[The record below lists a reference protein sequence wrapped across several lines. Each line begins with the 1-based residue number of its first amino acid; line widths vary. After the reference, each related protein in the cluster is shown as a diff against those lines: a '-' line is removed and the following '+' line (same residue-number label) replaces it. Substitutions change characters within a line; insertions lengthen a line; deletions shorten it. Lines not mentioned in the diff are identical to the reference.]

1 MNNDFIPQ
9 TIKEAPLVADV
20 KNLDFALD
28 RFQIEVQRNGLVS
41 KEIYEREDKILAQ
54 LKLLQAPIKAVYV
67 GSNIRLGVENPTV
80 DRCNEYGNFL
90 LIYLEDGTVLTTFPV
105 LYRYS
110 GILGP
115 QIGLNLSAI

>member
-1 MNNDFIPQ
+1 MSNDFIPQ
-9 TIKEAPLVADV
+9 TIKAPLVADV

-28 RFQIEVQRNGLVS
+28 RFQIEVHRNGWVS

-54 LKLLQAPIKAVYV
+54 LKLLQAPVKAVYV

-80 DRCNEYGNFL
+80 DRCNEYGNSL

-115 QIGLNLSAI
+115 